1 VRFVT
6 DKPEGAGRALAPLGL
21 ILTHGRLG
29 EELKQTAELI
39 LGGAE
44 GIVAVSNTG
53 SSSAEL
59 AARVGELIRG
69 EPRERPILIL
79 VDLLGGSCAQA
90 CAEALREP
98 RIRLLTGVNLPM
110 VLAFLQYREAMSL
123 DELVDGVF
131 KRALRGITV
140 YPLAPVSKA
149 PAVATSPASSSPASR
164 PGAGPGR

>member
-1 VRFVT
+1 MT
-6 DKPEGAGRALAPLGL
+6 DKPEEARSAPLGL

-29 EELKQTAELI
+29 EELKKTAELI
-39 LGGAE
+39 LGHAE

-59 AARVGELIRG
+59 AARVNGLIRD
-69 EPRERPILIL
+69 EPPERPILIL

-90 CAEALREP
+90 CAESLRDP

-110 VLAFLQYREAMSL
+110 VLAFLQCRETMAL

-131 KRALRGITV
+131 KRALRGITAF
-140 YPLAPVSKA
+140 PLAPKS
-149 PAVATSPASSSPASR
+149 TSPPLAASPSSSSR
-164 PGAGPGR
+164 PGPER